1 MRRLTRQPQLRLI
14 TELSITPLITVV
26 LILLFVFILAG
37 PLLRE
42 TTSVPAPAARG
53 STPAS
58 TARLVLD
65 KSGTIVLEGRPV
77 LLASLKGQLTALVK
91 DKPGTGVVVQMDK
104 DLPVQVLVDLM
115 DVLRQ
120 AGVQKTAVT
129 TLEK

>member
-42 TTSVPAPAARG
+42 TASVPAPAARG
-53 STPAS
+53 NAPAS

-77 LLASLKGQLTALVK
+77 LLASLKDQLTALVK